1 MSSNGHLNRT
11 QSLSLQGAALDAA
24 ANAIVITDTE
34 GIVEWVNPA
43 FTLLTGYSANEVM
56 GSKTNLLK
64 SGQQNTGFY
73 RMLWAT
79 VKGGQTWRGEIVN
92 RKKDGS
98 NYTESMT
105 ITPVRNEAGEIAHFI
120 AVKED
125 ISQRKNSETDLATSE
140 KRYRRLFEAARDG
153 ILILDHKTGAIQD
166 VNPFLIELLG
176 YSREQFIGMKI
187 WDLGAFKDVVAN
199 EAYFEE
205 LRRNEFVRY
214 EDTPLEAS
222 TGKLIHVE
230 FVSNVYLVNKTKVI
244 QCNIR
249 DITERKKVEEMIANR
264 NTELESRVQERTA
277 QLRIAKEDAEKAN
290 QAKSEFLSRMSHE
303 FRTPLNAILGFAQL
317 LAMQQTEPK
326 TLEKV
331 GAILKAGQHL
341 LRTVNEVLDISRIE
355 SGNLAVSVE
364 SVPVLGVL
372 RKAVDLMQPIADQ
385 AGIRIQIDPSE
396 FDNIHVIADEHHL
409 VQVFINLLNNAVK
422 YNRPDGEIHVTFH
435 LQAGNRGR
443 VIVSDRGHG
452 ISHADQEFLFQPFQ
466 RFGHQGV
473 DGTGLGLALSQGFVK
488 LMGGSLGLA
497 ESTDEGSAFYVELMT
512 AEAPEARSPSG
523 GEANIDKDS
532 RDAADC
538 TVLYIEDNDSN
549 TMLLEAV
556 FKELLNSK
564 LITASLGR
572 VGMELA
578 SEHVPDLILL
588 DLHLPDIS
596 GDKVLKQLKA
606 DPITRQIPVIVLSAE
621 ANPKQIVSLRSS
633 GAVDYLTKPIDL
645 TALLASLEAHLPAQ
659 RTAAGNRLTG

>member
-1 MSSNGHLNRT
+1 MPTS
-11 QSLSLQGAALDAA
+11 SLS
-24 ANAIVITDTE
+24 
-34 GIVEWVNPA
+34 
-43 FTLLTGYSANEVM
+43 
-56 GSKTNLLK
+56 
-64 SGQQNTGFY
+64 
-73 RMLWAT
+73 
-79 VKGGQTWRGEIVN
+79 
-92 RKKDGS
+92 
-98 NYTESMT
+98 
-105 ITPVRNEAGEIAHFI
+105 
-120 AVKED
+120 KED
-125 ISQRKNSETDLATSE
+125 ISERKNSETALATSE

-176 YSREQFIGMKI
+176 YSREQFIGLKI
-187 WDLGAFKDVVAN
+187 WDLGAFKDIVAN
-199 EAYFEE
+199 EAHFDE

-230 FVSNVYLVNKTKVI
+230 FVSNVYLVNRTKVI

-249 DITERKKVEEMIANR
+249 DITERKKVEELIATR
-264 NTELESRVQERTA
+264 NTELESRVHGRTT

-317 LAMQQTEPK
+317 LDMQQTDPK
-326 TLEKV
+326 ILEKV

-341 LRTVNEVLDISRIE
+341 LMTVNGVLDISRIE
-355 SGNLAVSVE
+355 SGNLAVAVE
-364 SVPVLGVL
+364 SVPVLDIL

-385 AGIRIQIDPSE
+385 AGIRIEIDLSE

-409 VQVFINLLNNAVK
+409 VQVFINLLTNAVK
-422 YNRPDGEIHVTFH
+422 YNRPHGEIHVTFH
-435 LQAGNRGR
+435 LEAGRRGR

-452 ISHADQEFLFQPFQ
+452 ISRADQEFLFQPFQ
-466 RFGHQGV
+466 RFGDQGV

-488 LMGGSLGLA
+488 LMGGSLGLG

-523 GEANIDKDS
+523 GETSIDKDS
-532 RDAADC
+532 RYGADS

-549 TMLLEAV
+549 TKLLEAF

-596 GDKVLKQLKA
+596 GDQVLKQLKA
-606 DPITRQIPVIVLSAE
+606 DPITRQIPVIVLSAD

-645 TALLASLEAHLPAQ
+645 TALLASLEEHLPAQ
-659 RTAAGNRLTG
+659 KTAAGSELTN